1 MTTNDLFIYALI
13 VIVVMS
19 VFVGAL
25 VPGVGTW
32 DAIGIGVDLP
42 AGIDFIWDTIAA
54 FGGMLTFTIEGM
66 PIFINLFCWILT
78 IIVIWCLVRM
88 PFGG

>member
-1 MTTNDLFIYALI
+1 MTTNDIFAFCLVI
-13 VIVVMS
+13 IVVMS

-32 DAIGIGVDLP
+32 DEIGTGIDLP
-42 AGIDFIWDTIAA
+42 AGIDFIWDAVAA

-66 PIFINLFCWILT
+66 PLWISLFCWGLT
-78 IIVIWCLVRM
+78 ILSIWCLVRM